1 MGLTVLQG
9 TQEASL
15 SPGLHNLVPSVMQQV
30 HLCALEQLELKIP
43 HSVHL
48 WSPGPGYIPGHPL
61 QPHPV
66 SLAFCFPC
74 L

>member
-1 MGLTVLQG
+1 VGLTVLQG

-15 SPGLHNLVPSVMQQV
+15 SPGLHNLVPIVMQQA

-48 WSPGPGYIPGHPL
+48 
-61 QPHPV
+61 
-66 SLAFCFPC
+66 
-74 L
+74 